1 MKVIKSLLNFFKG
14 KKSTNS
20 NGTKDTLPP
29 EESIPGTDISSYI
42 YSNEGTVIGDYDLRQ
57 PKLFILDSNPGRNQ
71 NAPKYINSKL
81 LNEKSYNNKIIKA
94 ICKKLAAFENI
105 DFIHVDAETV
115 KERVKMINDAVD
127 NHPDHQCVL
136 ISIGLNAYGFN
147 NEEWRSPN
155 GFEVWCKNNN
165 STSLYMAELFIRN
178 MADNIGSDI
187 KQRKNPVRSRSE
199 NKEFYLFRNTSIP
212 AIQVK
217 NGFFTN
223 EEECEMLLK
232 NSVRNKIVI
241 AHVKSIIDV
250 NNS

>member
-1 MKVIKSLLNFFKG
+1 MKVIKSLLNLFKS

-20 NGTKDTLPP
+20 NGTKTILTPEKPILVESNKTLQ
-29 EESIPGTDISSYI
+29 
-42 YSNEGTVIGDYDLRQ
+42 Q

-71 NAPKYINSKL
+71 TAPKHIDGKL
-81 LNEKSYNNKIIKA
+81 LNEKKYNNKIIKA
-94 ICKKLAAFENI
+94 ICKKLAAFEDI
-105 DFIHVDAETV
+105 YFIHVDAETV
-115 KERVKMINDAVD
+115 KERVEMINDVVA

-155 GFEVWCKNNN
+155 GFEVWCKNN
-165 STSLYMAELFIRN
+165 SSKSLYMAELFIRN
-178 MADNIGSDI
+178 MDDNISSDI
-187 KQRKNPVRSRSE
+187 KQRKNPIRSRSE

-223 EEECEMLLK
+223 EKECEILLK
-232 NSVRNKIVI
+232 NSVKNKIVI